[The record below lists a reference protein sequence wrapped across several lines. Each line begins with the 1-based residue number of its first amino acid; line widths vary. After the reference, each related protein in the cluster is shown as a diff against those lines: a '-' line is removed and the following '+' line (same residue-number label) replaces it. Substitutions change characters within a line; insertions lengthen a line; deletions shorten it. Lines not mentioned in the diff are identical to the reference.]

1 MRNVWAIAKRELRGY
16 FGTPI
21 AYVFLSI
28 FVALTGVFAFF
39 IGTFFE
45 RGEANLQPFF
55 EYHPW
60 LYLLLVPAIAM
71 RLWAEERRSGTIELL
86 MTLPVTPAQA
96 VIGKFLAGWIFLAI
110 ALVLTAPM
118 WYSVNLLGDPDNG
131 VIVAS
136 YAASFLMA
144 GVYLAIGATVSALTK
159 NQVIAFVV
167 SAAICFLF
175 VLSGTQVVLGV
186 FQDRVPE
193 IVTSAIASLSVLT
206 HFEDVTRGVFDFRD
220 LVFYVSLITFWLF
233 ANTVAV
239 HLKKAD

>member
-1 MRNVWAIAKRELRGY
+1 MRNIWAIAKRELRAY

-21 AYVFLSI
+21 AYVFLAI

-45 RGEANLQPFF
+45 RGEADLRPFF

-71 RLWAEERRSGTIELL
+71 RLWAEERRAGTMELL
-86 MTLPVTPAQA
+86 MTLPISPAQA
-96 VIGKFLAGWIFLAI
+96 VIGKFIAGWIFLAI
-110 ALVLTAPM
+110 ALVLTMPI
-118 WYSVNLLGDPDNG
+118 WYSVNKLGNPDNG
-131 VIVAS
+131 VIIAS
-136 YAASFLMA
+136 YIGSYLVA
-144 GVYLAIGATVSALTK
+144 GVFLAIGATISALTK

-175 VLSGTQVVLGV
+175 VVSGTQIVLNV
-186 FQDRVPE
+186 FQGWVPD
-193 IVTSAIASLSVLT
+193 IVSSAISSLSVLS
-206 HFEDVTRGVFDFRD
+206 HYENVTRGVFDFRD
-220 LVFYVSLITFWLF
+220 IVFYASMVVFWLF

>member
-1 MRNVWAIAKRELRGY
+1 
-16 FGTPI
+16 
-21 AYVFLSI
+21 
-28 FVALTGVFAFF
+28 
-39 IGTFFE
+39 
-45 RGEANLQPFF
+45 
-55 EYHPW
+55 
-60 LYLLLVPAIAM
+60 
-71 RLWAEERRSGTIELL
+71 
-86 MTLPVTPAQA
+86 
-96 VIGKFLAGWIFLAI
+96 
-110 ALVLTAPM
+110 
-118 WYSVNLLGDPDNG
+118 
-131 VIVAS
+131 
-136 YAASFLMA
+136 MA

-186 FQDRVPE
+186 FQDWVPE